1 MTTIKLN
8 NNVNVYLSKSENN
21 EEQILFKISD
31 ARNRFFEQSYDFEN
45 FQDLFEE
52 NINIE
57 EFFDY
62 MEKNHPQVIESQEE
76 NEILLKII
84 AKKSMTIVLK
94 ECNKNNNTIKF
105 KDFEGI
111 KKETPKNNVDSNNEL
126 ENFEPL
132 SREIGNNEYL
142 KLNRSNMRYNHINII
157 YLNKKDNRI
166 FKANY
171 EFEDF
176 KDFYKGLLE
185 NNPTTEKGDNKKE
198 IKLKI
203 IYENKNLSIILK
215 EVILINEDEFK
226 NLKEK
231 YYEKM
236 KNIKE
241 KYEKL
246 YNKNKELKE
255 KIEKE
260 KIKNDEIVR
269 IYLENRF
276 KYEEALKKNNE
287 IQKLSLKI

>member
-185 NNPTTEKGDNKKE
+185 NNPKTEKGDNKKE